1 VFTVFNNK
9 EENTACFLIA
19 FDKA

>member
-1 VFTVFNNK
+1 VFTVFNNE